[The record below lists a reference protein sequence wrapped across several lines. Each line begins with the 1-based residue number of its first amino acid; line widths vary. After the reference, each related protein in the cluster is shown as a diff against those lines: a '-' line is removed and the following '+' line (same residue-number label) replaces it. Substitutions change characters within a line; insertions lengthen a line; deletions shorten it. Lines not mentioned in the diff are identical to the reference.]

1 MLNRY
6 RGKRCKTEV
15 ATPGVFYIVFVLP
28 IIASVIFGSFVM
40 AEVLKEPER
49 ELGTLQSVSSDLTF
63 ISTQVK
69 ILGLERVYS
78 TNVEVNIQVSIDD
91 PVFDCGDLYVTIYDI
106 SKTSKKVVTQSG
118 FFHQCFDKNNLIL
131 PVDDE
136 FSQIIESPGNYEIV
150 IEIFDK
156 QNKKTTSSS
165 AEFTVK

>member
-1 MLNRY
+1 
-6 RGKRCKTEV
+6 
-15 ATPGVFYIVFVLP
+15 
-28 IIASVIFGSFVM
+28 M
-40 AEVLKEPER
+40 AEVLKDPER
-49 ELGTLQSVSSDLTF
+49 ELGILQSESSDLTV

-118 FFHQCFDKNNLIL
+118 FFHQCFDKNNSIL

-136 FSQIIESPGNYEIV
+136 FSQTIESPGNYEVV
-150 IEIFDK
+150 IEMFDK
-156 QNKKTTSSS
+156 QNKKATSAS
-165 AEFTVK
+165 AEFTVE

>member
-1 MLNRY
+1 M
-6 RGKRCKTEV
+6 

>member
-1 MLNRY
+1 MTTSGIFY
-6 RGKRCKTEV
+6 V
-15 ATPGVFYIVFVLP
+15 VFILP
-28 IIASVIFGSFVM
+28 VISSVIFGSLVM

-49 ELGTLQSVSSDLTF
+49 ELGILQSEPSNLTV

-78 TNVEVNIQVSIDD
+78 TNVEVNIQVSIVD

-136 FSQIIESPGNYEIV
+136 FSQTIESPGNYEIV
-150 IEIFDK
+150 IEMFDK
-156 QNKKTTSSS
+156 QNKKATSTS
-165 AEFTVK
+165 AEFTVE

>member
-1 MLNRY
+1 M
-6 RGKRCKTEV
+6 
-15 ATPGVFYIVFVLP
+15 ATSGIFYVVFILP
-28 IIASVIFGSFVM
+28 ITLSVIFGSLVM
-40 AEVLKEPER
+40 AEVLKDPER
-49 ELGTLQSVSSDLTF
+49 ELGILQSESSDLTV

-136 FSQIIESPGNYEIV
+136 FSQTMESPGNYEIV
-150 IEIFDK
+150 IEMFDK
-156 QNKKTTSSS
+156 QNKKATSTS
-165 AEFTVK
+165 AEFTVE

>member
-1 MLNRY
+1 
-6 RGKRCKTEV
+6 V
-15 ATPGVFYIVFVLP
+15 ATPGVFYIVFLLP
-28 IIASVIFGSFVM
+28 IISSVIFGSLVM
-40 AEVLKEPER
+40 AEVLKDPER
-49 ELGTLQSVSSDLTF
+49 ELGILQSESSDLTV

-118 FFHQCFDKNNLIL
+118 FFHQCFDKNNLML

-136 FSQIIESPGNYEIV
+136 FSQTIESPGNYEIV
-150 IEIFDK
+150 IEMFDK
-156 QNKKTTSSS
+156 QNKKTTSTS

>member
-1 MLNRY
+1 
-6 RGKRCKTEV
+6 
-15 ATPGVFYIVFVLP
+15 
-28 IIASVIFGSFVM
+28 M
-40 AEVLKEPER
+40 AAVLKEPER
-49 ELGTLQSVSSDLTF
+49 ELGTLQSESSVLTV

-69 ILGLERVYS
+69 ILGLETVYS

-118 FFHQCFDKNNLIL
+118 FFHQCFDKNNSIL
-131 PVDDE
+131 PIDDE
-136 FSQIIESPGNYEIV
+136 FSQTIESPGNYEIV

-156 QNKKTTSSS
+156 QNKKTTSTS

>member
-1 MLNRY
+1 
-6 RGKRCKTEV
+6 
-15 ATPGVFYIVFVLP
+15 
-28 IIASVIFGSFVM
+28 M

-49 ELGTLQSVSSDLTF
+49 ELSTLQSESSDLTV

-78 TNVEVNIQVSIDD
+78 TNVEVNIQVSIND

-118 FFHQCFDKNNLIL
+118 FFHQCFDNNNSIL

-156 QNKKTTSSS
+156 QNKKTTSTS
-165 AEFTVK
+165 AEFRVK

>member
-1 MLNRY
+1 
-6 RGKRCKTEV
+6 
-15 ATPGVFYIVFVLP
+15 
-28 IIASVIFGSFVM
+28 M
-40 AEVLKEPER
+40 AEVLKDPER
-49 ELGTLQSVSSDLTF
+49 ELGILQSESSDLTV

-78 TNVEVNIQVSIDD
+78 TNVKVNIQVSIVD

-118 FFHQCFDKNNLIL
+118 FFHQCFDKNNSVL

-136 FSQIIESPGNYEIV
+136 FLHTIESPGNYEIV
-150 IEIFDK
+150 IEMFDK
-156 QNKKTTSSS
+156 QNKKATSTS

>member
-1 MLNRY
+1 MVTSGILF
-6 RGKRCKTEV
+6 V
-15 ATPGVFYIVFVLP
+15 VFILP
-28 IIASVIFGSFVM
+28 ITLSVIFGSLVM
-40 AEVLKEPER
+40 AEVLKDPER
-49 ELGTLQSVSSDLTF
+49 ELGILQSESSDLTV

-136 FSQIIESPGNYEIV
+136 FLQTIESPGNYEIV
-150 IEIFDK
+150 IEMFDK
-156 QNKKTTSSS
+156 QNKKATSTS
-165 AEFTVK
+165 AEFTVE

>member
-1 MLNRY
+1 M
-6 RGKRCKTEV
+6 
-15 ATPGVFYIVFVLP
+15 ATSGILFVVFILP
-28 IIASVIFGSFVM
+28 ITLSVIFGSLVM

-49 ELGTLQSVSSDLTF
+49 ELGILQSESSDLTV
-63 ISTQVK
+63 ISTQLK

-78 TNVEVNIQVSIDD
+78 TNVEVNIQVSIVD

-136 FSQIIESPGNYEIV
+136 FSQTIESPGNYEIV
-150 IEIFDK
+150 IEMFDK
-156 QNKKTTSSS
+156 QNKKATSTS
-165 AEFTVK
+165 AEFTVE

>member
-1 MLNRY
+1 M
-6 RGKRCKTEV
+6 
-15 ATPGVFYIVFVLP
+15 ATSGILFVVFILP
-28 IIASVIFGSFVM
+28 ITLSVIFGSLVM
-40 AEVLKEPER
+40 AEVLKDPER
-49 ELGTLQSVSSDLTF
+49 ELGILQSESSDLSV

-106 SKTSKKVVTQSG
+106 SKSLKKVVTQSG
-118 FFHQCFDKNNLIL
+118 FFHQCFDKNNSVL

-136 FSQIIESPGNYEIV
+136 FLQTIESPGNYEIV
-150 IEIFDK
+150 IEMFDK
-156 QNKKTTSSS
+156 QNKKTTSTS

>member
-1 MLNRY
+1 
-6 RGKRCKTEV
+6 V
-15 ATPGVFYIVFVLP
+15 ATPGVFYIVFLLP
-28 IIASVIFGSFVM
+28 IISSVIFGSLVM

-49 ELGTLQSVSSDLTF
+49 ELGILQSESSDLTV

-118 FFHQCFDKNNLIL
+118 FFQQCFDKKNLML

-136 FSQIIESPGNYEIV
+136 FSQTIDSPGNYEIV
-150 IEIFDK
+150 IEMFDK
-156 QNKKTTSSS
+156 QNKKTTSTS